1 MSAPPVA
8 VQSIAT
14 PEVKSGVAVAVRN
27 LCLEYRLVHE
37 RQVSFKEA
45 VIRFLRG
52 SAFRKGLVE
61 RFRALDDLSFTVQ
74 RGEALGV
81 IGHNGSGKTSL
92 LRLLAGVLTPTS
104 GVVEAQGRI
113 TTLIDLGAGFNPELS
128 GEENVYLCGALY
140 GFSRAAMRARFDRIV
155 KFAELERFIEVPV
168 KNYSAG
174 MSARLG
180 FAIATDVDPEVLLVD
195 EVLAVGDEA
204 FQTKCRERM
213 NLFKKQGRTII
224 LVSHDLHAVEA
235 FCDRALLLERGR
247 LVAEGNPHEVIEN
260 YRRRASAA
268 T

>member
-1 MSAPPVA
+1 MSAPVA
-8 VQSIAT
+8 VQPVAAAA
-14 PEVKSGVAVAVRN
+14 VKGAPAVEVRN

-52 SAFRKGLVE
+52 SAFRGGTVE

-74 RGEALGV
+74 RGEALGI
-81 IGHNGSGKTSL
+81 IGHNGSGKTSM
-92 LRLLAGVLTPTS
+92 LRLLAGVLTPTL
-104 GVVEAQGRI
+104 GVVNVQGRV

-128 GEENVYLCGALY
+128 GEENIYLCGALY
-140 GFSRAAMRARFDRIV
+140 GFSRRAMRTRFDRIV

-195 EVLAVGDEA
+195 EVLGVGDES

-213 NLFKKQGRTII
+213 NLFKKQGRTIV
-224 LVSHDLHAVEA
+224 LVSHDLHTVET
-235 FCDRALLLERGR
+235 FCDRALLLEHGK
-247 LVAEGNPHEVIEN
+247 LVAEGIPRDVIET
-260 YRRRASAA
+260 YRRRASAGS
-268 T
+268 

>member
-1 MSAPPVA
+1 
-8 VQSIAT
+8 
-14 PEVKSGVAVAVRN
+14 
-27 LCLEYRLVHE
+27 LEYRLVHE
-37 RQVSFKEA
+37 RQVSLKEA

-52 SAFRKGLVE
+52 SAFRKDKVE
-61 RFRALDDLSFTVQ
+61 RFRALDDLSFRVQ

-92 LRLLAGVLTPTS
+92 LRLLAGVLTPTR
-104 GVVEAQGRI
+104 GVVDVRGRI
-113 TTLIDLGAGFNPELS
+113 TTLIDLGAGFNQELS

-195 EVLAVGDEA
+195 EVLGVGDEA
-204 FQTKCRERM
+204 FQNKCRERM
-213 NLFKKQGRTII
+213 NQFKKQGRTIV
-224 LVSHDLHAVEA
+224 LVSHDLHAVET
-235 FCDRALLLERGR
+235 FCDRAILLEHGK
-247 LVAEGNPHEVIEN
+247 LAAEGNPREVVET
-260 YRRRASAA
+260 YRRRASAGS
-268 T
+268 